1 MEQSLLFPPT
11 HFSHMSHTPF
21 SHISECNSFFGAES
35 FISRHPFLPYV
46 AHPFSPYPRIQF
58 DIFLFEQLMLE
69 DLQKTVTVR
78 KGLQGILV
86 VQLLMLALN
95 VLLAVRGVKIWQ
107 LISRLQ
113 VTKEILHTPL
123 LPNYAPHPTR

>member
-1 MEQSLLFPPT
+1 
-11 HFSHMSHTPF
+11 
-21 SHISECNSFFGAES
+21 
-35 FISRHPFLPYV
+35 
-46 AHPFSPYPRIQF
+46 
-58 DIFLFEQLMLE
+58 MLE

-113 VTKEILHTPL
+113 VRKEIHTPL
-123 LPNYAPHPTR
+123 FPNYAPHPTP